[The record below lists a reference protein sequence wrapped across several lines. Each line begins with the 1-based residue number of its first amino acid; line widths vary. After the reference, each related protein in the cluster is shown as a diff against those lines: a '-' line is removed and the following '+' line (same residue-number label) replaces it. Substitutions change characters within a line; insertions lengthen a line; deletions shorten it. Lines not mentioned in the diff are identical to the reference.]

1 MKIDNKITFIEP
13 YFLITR
19 NKAHNINICKL
30 NVNLLLIFSVFV
42 LIISEITNIHKN
54 NKISITQIFC
64 G

>member
-1 MKIDNKITFIEP
+1 MKIDNKITFLEP

-19 NKAHNINICKL
+19 NKAPNINICKL

-42 LIISEITNIHKN
+42 LIISELRNIHKN